1 MLPDSYSGRY
11 NSQNYALA
19 MLAAG
24 ETIVWACLFYVFPA
38 LLLRWE
44 SAFSWSKIQLTG
56 AITLALFISAICSP
70 LFGRLIDRGVGPVMM
85 TLGALTGGV
94 CVFLMSYT
102 SALWHLYVL
111 WAIIG
116 ACLAACLYEPC
127 FALLT
132 RAFGKEAK
140 RRIIIV
146 TLVAG
151 FASTISFP
159 AAHHLANHWGWPVVT
174 QVFGLTVIFIGAPLL
189 YFGATA
195 VEQYGVLFGQQT
207 HVSAPNRGVA
217 KNHTKAYLGQ
227 PVFRYLAIA
236 FAMLALVHGATLHH
250 LLHILGD
257 RGLPLGS
264 SVLVASLIGPMQV
277 FGRLVITALQN
288 KLGHMKIACGCFMFI
303 GSAMVFLYLARFGLS
318 FAILFAVV
326 FGGGYGVVSIIRPV
340 IARDLLGD
348 EDFGAKSGLLAFFY
362 LIGSA
367 SSPYIGSL
375 VWAAGGY
382 NLLMILLFCSA
393 VTGLAL
399 MYMAMRGSRELER
412 RST

>member
-1 MLPDSYSGRY
+1 MASNRRLI
-11 NSQNYALA
+11 NQNYALA

-44 SAFSWSKIQLTG
+44 IAFSWSKIQLTG
-56 AITLALFISAICSP
+56 AITLALLISAICSP
-70 LFGRLIDRGVGPVMM
+70 LFGRLIDRGLGPTIM
-85 TLGALTGGV
+85 TLGAALGGV
-94 CVFLMSYT
+94 CIFLISYM

-111 WAIIG
+111 WAVIG

-146 TLVAG
+146 TLAAG

-159 AAHHLANHWGWPVVT
+159 AAHHVANHWGWPVVT
-174 QVFGLTVIFIGAPLL
+174 QLFGLAVILTGAPLL
-189 YFGATA
+189 YFGASA
-195 VEQYGVLFGQQT
+195 VER
-207 HVSAPNRGVA
+207 HGVA
-217 KNHTKAYLGQ
+217 VGLQAHTESAAKRVVKNNTRAYLSQ

-277 FGRLVITALQN
+277 FGRVVITVLQN
-288 KLGHMKIACGCFMFI
+288 KLSHMKIACGCFLFI
-303 GSAMVFLYLARFGLS
+303 GSAMAFLYLARFGLL

-326 FGGGYGVVSIIRPV
+326 FGGGYGIVSIIRPV

-348 EDFGAKSGLLAFFY
+348 DDFGAKSGLLAFFY

-367 SSPYIGSL
+367 AAPYAGSL

-382 NLLMILLFCSA
+382 NALMILLFCLA
-393 VTGLAL
+393 LFGLIL
-399 MYMAMRGSRELER
+399 MYMATFKVRRVAR
-412 RST
+412 RSP